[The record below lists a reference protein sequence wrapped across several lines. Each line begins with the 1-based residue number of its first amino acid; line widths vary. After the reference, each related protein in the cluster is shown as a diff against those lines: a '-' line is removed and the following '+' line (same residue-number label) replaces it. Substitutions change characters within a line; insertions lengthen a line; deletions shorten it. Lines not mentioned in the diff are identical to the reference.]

1 MTAPSTMVVARR
13 AALQRRAPCPGLDLD
28 PDPDPDPDPDLD
40 PDPDP
45 DLDLDL
51 ESPHA
56 AEVLPPDSHHHRA

>member
-13 AALQRRAPCPGLDLD
+13 AALQRRAPCPGLALALALDL
-28 PDPDPDPDPDLD
+28 
-40 PDPDP
+40 DPDP

>member
-28 PDPDPDPDPDLD
+28 PALALD

>member
-13 AALQRRAPCPGLDLD
+13 AALQRRAPCPGLALALAL
-28 PDPDPDPDPDLD
+28 DLD

>member
-28 PDPDPDPDPDLD
+28 PDPDPDL
-40 PDPDP
+40 DP

>member
-13 AALQRRAPCPGLDLD
+13 AALQRRAPCPGLALDLD
-28 PDPDPDPDPDLD
+28 PDP
-40 PDPDP
+40 
-45 DLDLDL
+45 DLDL

>member
-28 PDPDPDPDPDLD
+28 PDPDPDPD
-40 PDPDP
+40 
-45 DLDLDL
+45 LDL

>member
-13 AALQRRAPCPGLDLD
+13 AALQRRAPCPGLALDL
-28 PDPDPDPDPDLD
+28 
-40 PDPDP
+40 DPDP